1 MKKQIELYEIE
12 SISNSKICTIAVIAV
27 ILKNL
32 KIEPST
38 TNTRVWDKTLKEWI
52 SKIMLKE

>member
-12 SISNSKICTIAVIAV
+12 SISNSKICTITVIAV

-38 TNTRVWDKTLKEWI
+38 KNTRV
-52 SKIMLKE
+52 